1 MDIEEQQVV
10 DVLDNLNDFEADFT
24 LKQATYAFIGAQL
37 LSKAERDNLSK
48 VFKAFDKDGDGK
60 LSKQELQD
68 GYNEHYGRIMSDEE
82 IDKMFAAVDTDHSG
96 FVDFS
101 EFVVAAMQ

>member
-1 MDIEEQQVV
+1 M
-10 DVLDNLNDFEADFT
+10 
-24 LKQATYAFIGAQL
+24 
-37 LSKAERDNLSK
+37 
-48 VFKAFDKDGDGK
+48 FKAFDKDGDGK

-96 FVDFS
+96 FIDFS
-101 EFVVAAMQ
+101 EFVVAAMQQHQLTSQDKLQAAFRMFDKDGSGIITADEIRDVLSLGQ